1 MLALFA
7 ALFIILG
14 VPVLFLS
21 LPAAGMFLPFVA
33 IWIVVT
39 SILIGG
45 GYLALGRKGVLA
57 TSGVFFAIVA
67 WAIGR
72 GVIGPA
78 VTESMRCGESAAMKL
93 EPPRITRPARVVF
106 DNVRKM
112 MSFENDYLLDMVA
125 VVTGAE
131 VVEIERL
138 ARGHIGAAWSTKA
151 SPGSVCTASGSRN
164 TIRISDGPK
173 QQRLDLCLT
182 RTRLLDSSERMTKTL
197 DFADAAPSV
206 LFVANAREDTGPRKC
221 DVIDIYEEEGSARR
235 QLGRFIHD
243 WRDRKV
249 HPDPRKPGNA
259 FRAIIKA
266 VLGDQV
272 GEDALKQHFVD

>member
-39 SILIGG
+39 SIVIGG
-45 GYLALGRKGVLA
+45 GYLAFGRKGVLA

-93 EPPRITRPARVVF
+93 EAPRITRPARVVF
-106 DNVRKM
+106 DNVPKM
-112 MSFENDYLLDMVA
+112 ISFE
-125 VVTGAE
+125 
-131 VVEIERL
+131 
-138 ARGHIGAAWSTKA
+138 
-151 SPGSVCTASGSRN
+151 
-164 TIRISDGPK
+164 
-173 QQRLDLCLT
+173 
-182 RTRLLDSSERMTKTL
+182 
-197 DFADAAPSV
+197 
-206 LFVANAREDTGPRKC
+206 
-221 DVIDIYEEEGSARR
+221 
-235 QLGRFIHD
+235 
-243 WRDRKV
+243 
-249 HPDPRKPGNA
+249 
-259 FRAIIKA
+259 
-266 VLGDQV
+266 
-272 GEDALKQHFVD
+272 